1 MRGKAATILASTTT
15 ESSATVA
22 IPTTPPA
29 TAEEQCATAAM
40 AVRLASEAGVTNQR
54 LRFLL
59 PSPRIKALIA
69 PDESWEGGIMQL
81 YGAISPLVRDLV
93 KKLSPVAGG
102 VPARLREQRLDV
114 SGVDGEGLWTSEC
127 ASAADDVSALVQPS
141 SEQLSNIQAICKSA
155 NGRLVLMVN
164 PQYRDSDDTMDFI
177 ASKGGLFGSMA
188 SYLGGKAKFVQALDD
203 LGFETTFA
211 YEQYVI
217 RGSEMKYL
225 FVFGQK
231 WQIFITDD
239 DGEALRI
246 GESVS
251 RPDYNSIDAFLEK
264 NLVAAK
270 ALRDLGTAPRLTSES
285 IKSTYSG

>member
-1 MRGKAATILASTTT
+1 MRSSSHLPSLLFLLLAAACDAFTSFPRSRLMRGIHSTTLASTTT
-15 ESSATVA
+15 DSTTTVP
-22 IPTTPPA
+22 IPTKVPA
-29 TAEEQCATAAM
+29 TAEEQCAIAAS
-40 AVRLASEAGVTNQR
+40 AVRLASEAGVSNQR

-59 PSPRIKALIA
+59 PSPRIDALIA

-93 KKLSPVAGG
+93 KKLSPPAGG
-102 VPARLREQRLDV
+102 VPARLKEQRLDI

-177 ASKGGLFGSMA
+177 ASKGGFFGSMA
-188 SYLGGKAKFVQALDD
+188 TFLGGKAKFVQALDD

-211 YEQYVI
+211 LEQYVI
-217 RGSEMKYL
+217 RGSEMKYM
-225 FVFGQK
+225 FIYGQK
-231 WQIFITDD
+231 W
-239 DGEALRI
+239 
-246 GESVS
+246 
-251 RPDYNSIDAFLEK
+251 
-264 NLVAAK
+264 
-270 ALRDLGTAPRLTSES
+270 
-285 IKSTYSG
+285 